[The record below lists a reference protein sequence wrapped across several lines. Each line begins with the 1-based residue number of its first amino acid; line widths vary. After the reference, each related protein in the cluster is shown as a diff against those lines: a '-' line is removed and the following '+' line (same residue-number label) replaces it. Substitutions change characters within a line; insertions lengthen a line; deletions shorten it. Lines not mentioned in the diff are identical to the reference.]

1 MKRNI
6 SLITFL
12 FSLTV
17 FVSCE
22 DFLGRSPYDQ
32 VNSNNV
38 FKDAA
43 LAESVVAGAYSNILA
58 DYVSE
63 SSARINWDAFS
74 SVLDPQTSN
83 ASVNY
88 TYLMGTIQPTHSIF
102 TTYWKRFYEG
112 INRANDVI
120 NNMHKVPN
128 MSEELKAQRIAECK
142 FLRAYHYYRLNCLWR
157 GVPLYLE
164 NLSVDQYTKPRSTE
178 EQIWRQVIKDCT
190 ECIECE
196 QIQDKYA
203 ATSSDYGRVTRGA
216 AYTLRGKAYL
226 WLKEYDNAEKDF
238 LAVTKL
244 GYALHGDYKSL
255 FTLANEKCGEMIF
268 SAQMEEKAGSGNFFS
283 FIYGN
288 YTTVGYGNSE
298 LFANVNF
305 VESYQE
311 KDGKPFDW
319 DNYIPGYNAMSP
331 QARSVYFM
339 RDGLSDSDKALVGAN
354 YGADMSKYLDSGN
367 EARVRAAYLNRDPR
381 LEATVITPYAT
392 YLGGAGASEMTYTFR
407 FPYVDMESPVCDLRG
422 TQTTQMHYF
431 IRKFVAEGKK
441 HPNNK
446 YNPVDVPIFRY
457 ADVLLCLAEAINEQ
471 GRHGE
476 AAGYVNQVRQRAG
489 VATLNSN
496 EYTRVTSVEQ
506 MRERIISEKKWE
518 LAAEEQLY
526 YDELRWGT
534 WKRDKF
540 AEGNGLQ
547 HVWGAPLYTYKWGG
561 DAYYKWA
568 IPQSEREKNPSLV
581 KNEGW
586 M

>member
-1 MKRNI
+1 MAVLLAL
-6 SLITFL
+6 SVT
-12 FSLTV
+12 S
-17 FVSCE
+17 SCE
-22 DFLGRSPYDQ
+22 GFLNRTPYDQ

-38 FKDAA
+38 FQDAA
-43 LAESVVAGAYSNILA
+43 LAETVVNGAYSNILA

-63 SSARINWDAFS
+63 SGARINWDAFA

-83 ASVNY
+83 ASLNY
-88 TYLMGTIQPTHSIF
+88 TYLMGTIQSTHSIF

-120 NNMHKVPN
+120 NNMHLVPN
-128 MSEELKAQRIAECK
+128 MTDELKAQRIAECK

-157 GVPLYLE
+157 GVPIYLQ

-178 EQIWRQVIKDCT
+178 EQVWTQVIADCT
-190 ECIECE
+190 DCIECE
-196 QIQDKYA
+196 QIEDKYA
-203 ATSSDYGRVTRGA
+203 STSPDYGRVTRGA

-226 WLKEYDNAEKDF
+226 WLKDYEKAELDF
-238 LAVTKL
+238 KAVTTL
-244 GYALHGDYKSL
+244 GYKLHGNYKTL
-255 FTLANEKCGEMIF
+255 FTITNEKCDEMIF
-268 SAQMEEKAGSGNFFS
+268 SAQMEEQSGNGNFFS

-288 YTTVGYGNSE
+288 EATAGYGNSE

-311 KDGKPFDW
+311 KDGSPFDW
-319 DNYIPGYNAMSP
+319 DKYIPGYNSMTP
-331 QARSVYFM
+331 QDRSVFFF
-339 RDGLSDSDKALVGAN
+339 RDGLSDADKALMSAN
-354 YGADMSKYLDSGN
+354 YGADMSKYLDAGN

-392 YLGGAGASEMTYTFR
+392 YLGGSAGSEITYTFR
-407 FPYVDMESPVCDLRG
+407 FPFVDMTSPTCDLRG
-422 TQTTQMHYF
+422 KQTTQMHYF

-441 HPNNK
+441 HVNIK
-446 YNPVDVPIFRY
+446 YNPVDAPIFRY

-471 GRHGE
+471 GRYTE
-476 AAGYVNQVRQRAG
+476 AAGYVNQVRNRAG
-489 VATLNSN
+489 VAALNSN
-496 EYTRVTSVEQ
+496 EHTRVSSMED
-506 MRERIISEKKWE
+506 MRERIINEKKWE

-526 YDELRWGT
+526 YEELRWGT

-540 AEGNGLQ
+540 AANNGLQ

-568 IPQSEREKNPSLV
+568 IPQSEREKNPSLQ

>member
-6 SLITFL
+6 SAIALL
-12 FSLTV
+12 LALTV
-17 FVSCE
+17 SVSCG
-22 DFLGRSPYDQ
+22 DFLDRSPYDE
-32 VNSNNV
+32 VNSSNV
-38 FKDAA
+38 FEDAA

-63 SSARINWDAFS
+63 GGARINWDAFS

-83 ASVNY
+83 ATINY
-88 TYLMGTIQPTHSIF
+88 NYLMGTTQSTNSIF

-120 NNMHKVPN
+120 NNINKVPN
-128 MSEELKAQRIAECK
+128 MSAERKLQRIAECK
-142 FLRAYHYYRLNCLWR
+142 FLRAYHYYRLNCFWR
-157 GVPLYLE
+157 GVPLYLK
-164 NLSVDQYTKPRSTE
+164 NLSVEQYTKPRNTE
-178 EQIWRQVIKDCT
+178 EEVWRQVIQDCT
-190 ECIECE
+190 DCIDCE

-203 ATSSDYGRVTRGA
+203 ATSADYGRVTRGA

-226 WLKEYDNAEKDF
+226 WLKDYENAEKDF

-244 GYALHGDYKSL
+244 GYGLHGDYSTL
-255 FTLANEKCGEMIF
+255 FSIENEKCNEMIF

-288 YTTVGYGNSE
+288 YTTAGYGNSE
-298 LFANVNF
+298 LFANVKF
-305 VESYQE
+305 VESYE
-311 KDGKPFDW
+311 ERDGKPFDW

-331 QARSVYFM
+331 GARSVYFM
-339 RDGLSDSDKALVGAN
+339 RDGLSDADKAMMGAN

-381 LEATVITPYAT
+381 LEATVITPYAS
-392 YLGGAGASEMTYTFR
+392 YKGGAAGSELNYTFR
-407 FPYVDMESPVCDLRG
+407 FPFVEMESPTCDLRG

-441 HPNNK
+441 HPNIK

-457 ADVLLCLAEAINEQ
+457 ADVLLSLAEAINEQ
-471 GRHGE
+471 GRYGE
-476 AAGYVNQVRQRAG
+476 AAGYVNQVRRRAG
-489 VATLNSN
+489 VAELNSN
-496 EYTRVTSVEQ
+496 NYTRVNNMDE
-506 MRERIISEKKWE
+506 MRERIIKEKRWE

-526 YDELRWGT
+526 CEELRWGV
-534 WKRDKF
+534 WKKDKF

-547 HVWGAPLYTYKWGG
+547 HVWGAPLYTYRWGG
-561 DAYYKWA
+561 DAFYKWA
-568 IPQSEREKNPSLV
+568 IPQSEIEKNTSLV
-581 KNEGW
+581 QNEGW